1 MDMMKVFEDYQYE
14 WKYGGSHVTSYK
26 SDEIASVK
34 PKTQYAFKT
43 AESFLNNLNKKV
55 SADSIDISI
64 YRAGQRVYHKK
75 FGEGKIN
82 YVEAEG
88 DDAKVDITFD
98 KIGHKRLMAKYA
110 GLEVL
115 D

>member
-1 MDMMKVFEDYQYE
+1 MGDFLWYVKIP
-14 WKYGGSHVTSYK
+14 KYKIIDK
-26 SDEIASVK
+26 SKAIR
-34 PKTQYAFKT
+34 
-43 AESFLNNLNKKV
+43 NKIWNAK
-55 SADSIDISI
+55 ITW
-64 YRAGQRVYHKK
+64 GQTVIHKK
-75 FGEGKIN
+75 FGEGRIN
-82 YVEAEG
+82 YVEAED

>member
-1 MDMMKVFEDYQYE
+1 MILF
-14 WKYGGSHVTSYK
+14 KYPQINSIGGTLLWV
-26 SDEIASVK
+26 I
-34 PKTQYAFKT
+34 
-43 AESFLNNLNKKV
+43 
-55 SADSIDISI
+55 
-64 YRAGQRVYHKK
+64 VYHKK
-75 FGEGKIN
+75 FGEGRIN

>member
-1 MDMMKVFEDYQYE
+1 MQYN
-14 WKYGGSHVTSYK
+14 
-26 SDEIASVK
+26 
-34 PKTQYAFKT
+34 FRT
-43 AESFLNNLNKKV
+43 AESFLNNITKK
-55 SADSIDISI
+55 ADNSVDISI

-75 FGEGKIN
+75 FGEGRIN

>member
-1 MDMMKVFEDYQYE
+1 MKYCN
-14 WKYGGSHVTSYK
+14 
-26 SDEIASVK
+26 
-34 PKTQYAFKT
+34 P
-43 AESFLNNLNKKV
+43 
-55 SADSIDISI
+55 
-64 YRAGQRVYHKK
+64 GQRVYHKK